1 MSQRVAV
8 VASAQ
13 TKFVSSQKDLSI
25 GEMIW
30 EVVHKILTET
40 GLKFE
45 AQKREDKK
53 PFIDKIVSCSED
65 YWQGRTISDCL
76 YHLEMG
82 ALGMDVTKV
91 AGDGAFAF
99 SHAFV
104 SILSGKHDV
113 ILIVAYRKESEANE
127 SKSVI
132 ENAAFDP
139 IYLRPLGMDFLIAAA
154 MQANRYMN
162 KYGITEE
169 QCAEVVVKNKKNAF
183 LNPYAQ
189 EPLELTV
196 SDVLKS
202 EMLSY
207 PIKALDCKPIS
218 DGACAVILAQEDIAK
233 LLTDTPIWIAGV
245 GNCYDVHNPGDR
257 DLADCLSLE
266 VAAKRAYEMAG
277 IRDPAKQVHVAEIS
291 EEYSYQELLW
301 MEGLGFCGRGQAGR
315 LTEKGVTRM
324 NGRLPIN
331 PSGGVLS
338 GNPSGVSG
346 LVRVAEAFLQL
357 KGEAGKRQISQAET
371 ALTHGFYGQ
380 NGQAHCVCILKK

>member
-1 MSQRVAV
+1 M
-8 VASAQ
+8 ASAQ
-13 TKFVSSQKDLSI
+13 TKFVSSQTNLST

-30 EVVHKILTET
+30 QVVHEILAKT

-45 AQKREDKK
+45 AQKREDGR
-53 PFIDKIVSCSED
+53 PFIDKIISCSED

-99 SHAFV
+99 YHAFV

-113 ILIVAYRKESEANE
+113 IMIVAYRKESEAN
-127 SKSVI
+127 KSVI

-139 IYLRPLGMDFLIAAA
+139 VYLRPLGIDFLIAAA

-162 KYGITEE
+162 KYAITEE
-169 QCAEVVVKNKKNAF
+169 QCAEVVVKNKKNGL

-189 EPLELTV
+189 EPMELTI

-207 PIKALDCKPIS
+207 PIKRLDCKPIS
-218 DGACAVILAQEDIAK
+218 DGACAVVLAKEDVAR
-233 LLTDTPIWIAGV
+233 LLTDKPIWVAGV
-245 GNCYDVHNPGDR
+245 GNCYDAHNPGDR

-266 VAAKRAYEMAG
+266 VAAKKAYEMAG
-277 IRDPAKQVHVAEIS
+277 IRNPAEQIHVAEIS

-301 MEGLGFCGRGQAGR
+301 MEGLGLCGRGEAGSFI
-315 LTEKGVTRM
+315 EKGVTKI
-324 NGRLPIN
+324 GGSLPVN

-346 LVRVAEAFLQL
+346 LVRVAEASLQL
-357 KGEAGKRQISQAET
+357 KGEAGKRQIPKAEM
-371 ALTHGFYGQ
+371 ALAHGFYGQ
-380 NGQAHCVCILKK
+380 NGQAHCVCILRK